1 MQEHSICVGSDFAFG
16 DQRVELLSI
25 SHGPAESLDDA
36 GFRAWG
42 PQACLRVT
50 SASRGCSQART
61 DVSVGVGSLVSL
73 EGRRFVV
80 SAVEREVRRCLL
92 REVEPDVSPV
102 AIAARDSAKLY
113 LQDASNAVGDWRA
126 GDEPVFTLI
135 RRYQDLRREGREEEA
150 ARVSRGV
157 AAAFGCRVP
166 LVDGQALRFFDECG
180 AAPGSER
187 IAGVVLSDAAY
198 FRAQGDA
205 SQSHRWH
212 SDGSWYHYALRVAL
226 KTAELERYAG
236 RVLLAEARE
245 LALIGDARRLVE
257 VLFTRDAG
265 WVRPRWAVLARAN
278 WEQTLPLAQWL
289 QGQGVTRE
297 EIVALLAVNQSYRGL
312 HDLRRFC
319 YQTWPMGT
327 EREAIVAWIERHRE
341 AALRRDRQR
350 ALLALLHRRMF
361 VLAAQ
366 GVGRS

>member
-1 MQEHSICVGSDFAFG
+1 MQGS
-16 DQRVELLSI
+16 S
-25 SHGPAESLDDA
+25 ESLDRA

-42 PQACLRVT
+42 PKARLGLT
-50 SASRGCSQART
+50 TARGAPSQEP
-61 DVSVGVGSLVSL
+61 DEVFVGVGSLVL
-73 EGRRFVV
+73 VGEV
-80 SAVEREVRRCLL
+80 SFMVDAVERQAGRCLL
-92 REVEPDVSPV
+92 REVEPDVLPV
-102 AIAARDSAKLY
+102 AKAARHSAKLY

-135 RRYQDLRREGREEEA
+135 NRYRDLQREGREQDA
-150 ARVSRGV
+150 ANVSRGV

-166 LVDGQALRFFDECG
+166 LVDGQVLRFFDECG

-187 IAGVVLSDAAY
+187 LAGVVLSDAAY

-265 WVRPRWAVLARAN
+265 WVRPRWAVLARTN

-319 YQTWPMGT
+319 YQTWPMGA